1 MLLPDLLTEAT
12 RRSPDKDAAVF
23 PGERMTFAALDRAAS
38 QVAARFLRLGIGPG
52 KRVALVYDNTLAGL
66 VYFWGALRAGAESV
80 DIPNL
85 SGPAAIA
92 AMLQECRPSALAVH
106 PRQLAKLGPEAL
118 EAAPSLLFSTAE
130 ARAHAGGRPLGALEE
145 ILAEESPAASRP
157 AVAPSEVAM
166 VVYTSGTTGRPK
178 GVMLSHENLLSNVVA
193 FNERIQ
199 LTSAD
204 SLLVVVPLHFI
215 HGRTQLL
222 THTLIGG
229 TLFFSA
235 GFQFPKTV
243 LDELVRYGPTG
254 ISGVPYHFVTLLGQ
268 TRLKDTPLP
277 KLRNITV
284 TGGGLSPAALR
295 ELQDAVPHARL
306 HLNYGQTESS
316 PRLTYLGPDEVF
328 VRTGSCGRALPGV
341 SLEILDPSGRA
352 VPTGEL
358 GEVVASGPG
367 IMKGYVSGD
376 ERSSGRIDAHGR
388 LHTGD
393 LGRLDQE
400 GYLTL
405 TGRSSEMIKCAGERI
420 FPREVE
426 EVVDAAP
433 GVVESAVLGL
443 PDPVLGEKV
452 VACLVVAEGAEVTL
466 SSVRSHCL
474 RSLPLVRTPREVRIV
489 KALPKTSS
497 GKIARA
503 ALAKAFSE
511 VP

>member
-1 MLLPDLLTEAT
+1 MLLLPDLLTDAAH
-12 RRSPDKDAAVF
+12 RFPDKDAAVF
-23 PGERMTFAALDRAAS
+23 PGERITFAALDRAAS
-38 QVAARFLRLGIGPG
+38 QVAARFLRLGIGA
-52 KRVALVYDNTLAGL
+52 KRRVALVSDNTLASL

-80 DIPNL
+80 DIPHL

-92 AMLQECRPSALAVH
+92 AMLDECRPAAVAVQ
-106 PRQLAKLGPEAL
+106 PRQLARLGCEAL
-118 EAAPSLLFSTAE
+118 APSLLFSTAE
-130 ARAHAGGRPLGALEE
+130 ARAHSGGRPLVALEE
-145 ILAEESPAASRP
+145 ILAEESPATSRP

-178 GVMLSHENLLSNVVA
+178 GVMLSHENLISNVVA
-193 FNERIQ
+193 FNARIQ

-235 GFQFPKTV
+235 GFQFPRTV
-243 LDELVRYGPTG
+243 LDELVRTGATG
-254 ISGVPYHFVTLLGQ
+254 ISGVPYHFVTLLAQ
-268 TRLKDTPLP
+268 TRLKETPLP
-277 KLRNITV
+277 RLRNITV

-316 PRLTYLGPDEVF
+316 PRLTYLGPEEVF
-328 VRTGSCGRALPGV
+328 LRPGSCGRALPGV
-341 SLEILDPSGRA
+341 GLEILDPAGRP

-393 LGRLDQE
+393 LGRLDQD

-452 VACLVVAEGAEVTL
+452 VACLVIAEGAEVTL
-466 SSVRSHCL
+466 SSVRTHCL